1 MSDFERWVVEPLVER
16 EHRPWDAYDVI
27 GYDGEPVVTNLSFRE
42 AQAIVD
48 AHNASIARVEEALW

>member
-16 EHRPWDAYDVI
+16 EHRPWDA
-27 GYDGEPVVTNLSFRE
+27 YDGEPVVTNLSFRE